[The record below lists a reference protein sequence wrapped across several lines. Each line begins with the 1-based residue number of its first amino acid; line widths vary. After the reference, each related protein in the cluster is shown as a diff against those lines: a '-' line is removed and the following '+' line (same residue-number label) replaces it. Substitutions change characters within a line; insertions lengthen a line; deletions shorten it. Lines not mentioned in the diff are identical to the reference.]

1 MNITHIKNNKKMK
14 KGFFII
20 ALILTVFIGQA
31 KEKENKTGDTESAAV
46 VALKGTVAD
55 EVSGEALVGVEIKL
69 EGTDLKTYSDFDGN
83 FSFNNVKQGEYK
95 VIANYISY
103 QKKTETLEVSPNK
116 NELKIKL
123 HSSN

>member
-1 MNITHIKNNKKMK
+1 MPFNIVITYSFGTASRLLTDKKY
-14 KGFFII
+14 GVRFSEERGIPF
-20 ALILTVFIGQA
+20 AAGLIV
-31 KEKENKTGDTESAAV
+31 
-46 VALKGTVAD
+46 
-55 EVSGEALVGVEIKL
+55 GEALVGVEIKL

-83 FSFNNVKQGEYK
+83 FSFDNVKQGEYK

-103 QKKTETLEVSPNK
+103 EKKTETLKISPNE